1 MQFVGIFS
9 ITENKMESFSN
20 WAYANK
26 VLAEI
31 EEKGEDEYDVNVYTS
46 SLDKVSFKD
55 NKVILFSEEYEE
67 FIFNE
72 GEFEEIE
79 IG

>member
-31 EEKGEDEYDVNVYTS
+31 EKKGEDEYDINVYTS